1 VWRDG
6 GGGDV
11 DGAKWGEEG
20 ALTAA
25 TPEQHGLG
33 HINRKAGD
41 TTQTVTVR
49 YNVEISSSRGSFWLA
64 FTVHPF

>member
-1 VWRDG
+1 MWRDG

-25 TPEQHGLG
+25 TPEQHGFG
-33 HINRKAGD
+33 HMTRKAGD
-41 TTQTVTVR
+41 QR
-49 YNVEISSSRGSFWLA
+49 R
-64 FTVHPF
+64 P